1 MRLEPEPFIGSW
13 CTSAHDSEPTE
24 VSPRLPRLAAELAN
38 FPSKHTLRRLAAQAC
53 AAGLQLT
60 FYNSSHE
67 GVKTVPCPGVF
78 CPEVDCRALVGPD
91 WAPVGLSTSGSAGD
105 DDDSCVT
112 TYCTLAPPR
121 WGEHADAR
129 HANADVAVLRAMQNE
144 SETTRRQAGW
154 YDWGSSR
161 PPALAAPGVP
171 DSLSS
176 LTSSSSTLTSITA
189 TLSDVHTEN
198 ESAIT
203 LRKPTGSLPA
213 SADGN
218 A

>member
-1 MRLEPEPFIGSW
+1 MRLEPEPLIGSW

-60 FYNSSHE
+60 LYNCSRE

-91 WAPVGLSTSGSAGD
+91 WTPVGLSTSGSADGD

-129 HANADVAVLRAMQNE
+129 HANADAAVVRAMQNE
-144 SETTRRQAGW
+144 SETTRRQARW
-154 YDWGSSR
+154 HDWGSSR
-161 PPALAAPGVP
+161 PPAMALMWEPHFVGQGNDPSEGVYFMHRP
-171 DSLSS
+171 
-176 LTSSSSTLTSITA
+176 
-189 TLSDVHTEN
+189 
-198 ESAIT
+198 
-203 LRKPTGSLPA
+203 R
-213 SADGN
+213 
-218 A
+218 